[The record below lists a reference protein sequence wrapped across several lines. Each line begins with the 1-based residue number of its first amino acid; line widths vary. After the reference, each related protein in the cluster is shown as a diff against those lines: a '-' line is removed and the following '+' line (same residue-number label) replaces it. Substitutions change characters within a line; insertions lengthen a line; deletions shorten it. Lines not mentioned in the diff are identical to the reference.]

1 MSERPVQ
8 EIEFFDP
15 SGSPVESREAALA
28 AVEPQAAAKTACIE
42 LHNGVVTFT
51 INVNFDPNTYPF
63 LVTGGTI
70 TAGICGAP
78 WALTGGSLGNSLRI
92 EATRQG
98 TGSCANT
105 IIILGETLGG
115 AQNPPSWRGTYGF
128 DGASTSFQHTTLFR
142 GYNPC

>member
-1 MSERPVQ
+1 
-8 EIEFFDP
+8 
-15 SGSPVESREAALA
+15 
-28 AVEPQAAAKTACIE
+28 VEPQAAAKTACIE

-105 IIILGETLGG
+105 IIILGETL
-115 AQNPPSWRGTYGF
+115 RGCANRRVANIVAI
-128 DGASTSFQHTTLFR
+128 DSETTV
-142 GYNPC
+142 